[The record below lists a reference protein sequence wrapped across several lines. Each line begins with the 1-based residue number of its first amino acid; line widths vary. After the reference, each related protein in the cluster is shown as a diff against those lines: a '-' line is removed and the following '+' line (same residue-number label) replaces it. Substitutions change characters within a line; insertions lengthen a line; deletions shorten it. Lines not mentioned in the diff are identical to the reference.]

1 MKPEK
6 IIAKYKAITKKKKQE
21 KLFEKKDMVL
31 VYFRKE
37 RILTGAYNKLKPKK
51 YGPFKIVMKIND
63 NAYVENLSSD
73 MAMSKTVKVTDLDEY
88 HPTDHLYPDNNS
100 RTCSFEKE
108 RTDIGDQSR
117 NKSADQDIK
126 LSCL

>member
-1 MKPEK
+1 M
-6 IIAKYKAITKKKKQE
+6 
-21 KLFEKKDMVL
+21 
-31 VYFRKE
+31 YFRKE
-37 RILTGAYNKLKPKK
+37 RIPAGAYNKLKRKK
-51 YGPFKIVMKIND
+51 YGPFKIVTKISD

-73 MAMSKTVKVTDLDEY
+73 MAMFKTFKVTDLDEY

-117 NKSADQDIK
+117 NKPANQDIK